1 MAVTTTQT
9 TDVAQA
15 LGTALGAVTGLRTT
29 WYVSDAS
36 RPPVAVI
43 GQPDIDYTDQTAA
56 FCNALW
62 TFPVT
67 IVVARNN
74 DRDAQSDL
82 SRYVNEV
89 AIALRDANPDGVFS
103 IEPLDARPTTVTI
116 SGQELPAYEM
126 RVAVRA

>member
-1 MAVTTTQT
+1 MAVPLTQT
-9 TDVAQA
+9 VDVAEA
-15 LGTALGAVTGLRTT
+15 LVTALGAVEGLRTT

-43 GQPDIDYTDQTAA
+43 AQPDIDYVDSTGG
-56 FCNALW
+56 FCLAVW

-67 IVVARNN
+67 VVVTRNN
-74 DRDAQSDL
+74 DRDAQRDL

-89 AIALRDANPDGVFS
+89 ALALRDANPDGVFS
-103 IEPLDARPTTVTI
+103 IEPLDARPTTVSI
-116 SGQELPAYEM
+116 GGQELPAYEM